1 MRFSSIKSVWKYLDS
16 IPMFQSK
23 GASAAEFTLSRFR
36 NFCEAI
42 GNPHQQF
49 KSIHVGGT
57 NGKGST
63 CNILASV
70 FQKND
75 YTVGVYTSPHITRY
89 NERFRVNDQL
99 IPDEKLVAFFNEYVE
114 QIEAYKL
121 TYFEISTAIAFWW
134 FADSEVD
141 IACIEVGLGG
151 RLDATNI
158 IDPLASVITSIGL
171 DHTDI
176 LGNTVAAIAREKA
189 GIIKDSRPV
198 ILGDLPSEGETVVRK
213 IAKKRQSPVLVA
225 REFNPQWKA
234 PGQYQ
239 LTVSGR
245 QRTIASNLTSPI
257 QAKNLAIAWQVCRAI
272 NERYPITLEN
282 FVRSV
287 EQVNG
292 GGARFEK
299 LTMNQRWYFDGGH
312 NLEAVQA
319 LKESV
324 ASVGER
330 SKAILV
336 LSLMRDKI
344 NPKVMKEF
352 SEFKNIYYYGLAL
365 ERAATF
371 DDITQWL
378 PKANPFPVSD
388 DQRKKLL
395 QNDFN
400 SELVIFSGSFYFY
413 ETVRDW
419 VSPFAL
425 NQ

>member
-1 MRFSSIKSVWKYLDS
+1 MRFSSVKSVWKYLES
-16 IPMFQSK
+16 IPKFQST

-70 FQKND
+70 LQQNNFK
-75 YTVGVYTSPHITRY
+75 VGVYTSPHVIRY
-89 NERFRVNDQL
+89 HERFRVDNQHIED
-99 IPDEKLVAFFNEYVE
+99 DKLLAFFNEHIE
-114 QIEAYKL
+114 QIEQYEL

-134 FADSEVD
+134 FMDSEVD

-151 RLDATNI
+151 RLDATNV
-158 IDPLASVITSIGL
+158 IDPLACVITSVGL

-176 LGNTVAAIAREKA
+176 LGDSIEDIAREKG
-189 GIIKDSRPV
+189 GIIKQDRPV
-198 ILGDLPSEGETVVRK
+198 VLGDLPIEAETEVRK
-213 IAKKRQSPVLVA
+213 IAKEKQSPVLLA
-225 REFNPQWKA
+225 RDLNPRWKA
-234 PGQYQ
+234 PGTYQ
-239 LTVSGR
+239 LTINGK
-245 QRTIASNLTSPI
+245 QLDITSNLDAPI
-257 QAKNLAIAWQVCRAI
+257 QAKNLAIVWQVCRAI
-272 NERYPITLEN
+272 SEQYPVKIED
-282 FVRSV
+282 FVRSLQ
-287 EQVNG
+287 QVYVG
-292 GGARFEK
+292 LGRFEK
-299 LTMNQRWYFDGGH
+299 LTNQRRWYFDGGH
-312 NLEAVQA
+312 NLEAVNA

-324 ASVGER
+324 SAVGSVEE
-330 SKAILV
+330 AVLV

-344 NPKVMKEF
+344 SPEVMKEF
-352 SEFKNIYYYGLAL
+352 SEFKNIYYYPLAL

-378 PKANPFPVSD
+378 PKANPFPTSD
-388 DQRKKLL
+388 DHRKKLL
-395 QNDFN
+395 QNDLN

-419 VSPFAL
+419 VSTFAL
-425 NQ
+425 N